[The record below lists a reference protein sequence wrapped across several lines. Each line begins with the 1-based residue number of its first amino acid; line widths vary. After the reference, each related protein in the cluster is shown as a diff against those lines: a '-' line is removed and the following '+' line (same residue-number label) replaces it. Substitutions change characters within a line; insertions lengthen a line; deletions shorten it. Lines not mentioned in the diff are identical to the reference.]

1 MNTVSIKKPESVNL
15 DKLRRLELC
24 GSLCPLVD
32 VGMYESIISP
42 SYWEDC
48 ARDNLIED
56 YGDAGLQ
63 LACFGDF
70 DWDGYKKVVQSHAA
84 DIIDEYAMPI
94 LNDYGIAAIKVVGI
108 YSPRE
113 YNFTTDELNFDVYL
127 SEDFDAKFAENMKR
141 FRKNPSLQ
149 KYIEDHWW
157 HRSGFHSFMPKSMD
171 EIASFEDDVRCLACY
186 MTFALLTE
194 EYWNNFYE
202 DRTDWEL
209 FERLNTDECCTDF
222 THVYLYCSEE
232 WAQVYNDNI
241 RMDELYWDVF
251 HALGHPWNNHTYKD
265 DNLCTHEDNEAL
277 QLVIWAT
284 DMGYSPQ
291 DLREMC
297 A

>member
-1 MNTVSIKKPESVNL
+1 MNTVSIKKQESVNL
-15 DKLRRLELC
+15 DELRRLELC
-24 GSLCPLVD
+24 GSLCTLVD
-32 VGMYESIISP
+32 VGMYDSLISP
-42 SYWEDC
+42 DYWEDF
-48 ARDNLIED
+48 ALENLIED
-56 YGDAGLQ
+56 YGDAGRN

-70 DWDGYKKVVQSHAA
+70 DWDGYKEVVQSHAA

-157 HRSGFHSFMPKSMD
+157 SRSGFLSFMPKSMD
-171 EIASFEDDVRCLACY
+171 EIASFEDDVRSLACY

-194 EYWNNFYE
+194 GYWNNFYR

-232 WAQVYNDNI
+232 WAQVYNDND
-241 RMDELYWDVF
+241 RMDELYWDAF
-251 HALGHPWNNHTYKD
+251 HALGHPWNNHSYKD
-265 DNLCTHEDNEAL
+265 YNLCTREDNEAL

>member
-1 MNTVSIKKPESVNL
+1 MKTTRIKNLESVNL

-32 VGMYESIISP
+32 VGMYDSLISP
-42 SYWEDC
+42 DYWEDC
-48 ARDNLIED
+48 AYGNLIED
-56 YGDAGLQ
+56 YGEAARDFV
-63 LACFGDF
+63 CFGYF
-70 DWDGYKKVVQSHAA
+70 DWDGYKKVVQNHAA

-127 SEDFDAKFAENMKR
+127 SEDFEEKFAENMKR

-149 KYIEDHWW
+149 KYIEEHWW
-157 HRSGFHSFMPKSMD
+157 SRSGFHSFMPQSMD

-186 MTFALLTE
+186 MTFALLSE
-194 EYWNNFYE
+194 GYWDNFSE
-202 DRTDWEL
+202 KRTDWEL
-209 FERLNTDECCTDF
+209 YERLNTDECCTDF
-222 THVYLYCSEE
+222 SHVYLYCSEE
-232 WAQVYNDNI
+232 WAKVYNDNAK
-241 RMDELYWDVF
+241 MDELYWNAF
-251 HALGHPWNNHTYKD
+251 HALDHPWGNHEQKNHD
-265 DNLCTHEDNEAL
+265 LCTCPKNEAQ
-277 QLVIWAT
+277 QLIVWAT
-284 DMGYSPQ
+284 DMGYSLQ

>member
-1 MNTVSIKKPESVNL
+1 MKTTMIKNLESVNL

-32 VGMYESIISP
+32 VGMYDSLISP
-42 SYWEDC
+42 DYWEDC
-48 ARDNLIED
+48 AYENLIED
-56 YGDAGLQ
+56 YGEAARDFV
-63 LACFGDF
+63 CFGDF
-70 DWDGYKKVVQSHAA
+70 DWDGYKKVVQNHAA
-84 DIIDEYAMPI
+84 DIIDEFAMPI
-94 LNDYGIAAIKVVGI
+94 LTNYGIAAIKVVGI

-127 SEDFDAKFAENMKR
+127 SEDFEEKFAENMKR

-186 MTFALLTE
+186 MTFALLSE
-194 EYWNNFYE
+194 GYWDNFSE
-202 DRTDWEL
+202 KRTDWEL
-209 FERLNTDECCTDF
+209 YERLNTDECCTDF

-232 WAQVYNDNI
+232 WAKVYNDNAK
-241 RMDELYWDVF
+241 MDELYWNAF
-251 HALGHPWNNHTYKD
+251 HALGHPWDNHEKKNHD
-265 DNLCTHEDNEAL
+265 LCTCPKNEAQ
-277 QLVIWAT
+277 QLIVWAT
-284 DMGYSPQ
+284 DMGYSSQ
-291 DLREMC
+291 DLREVC